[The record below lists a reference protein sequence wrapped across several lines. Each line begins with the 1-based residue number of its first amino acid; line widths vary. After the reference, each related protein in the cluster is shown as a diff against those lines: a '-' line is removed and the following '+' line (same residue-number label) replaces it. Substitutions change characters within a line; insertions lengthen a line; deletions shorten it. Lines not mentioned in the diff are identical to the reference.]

1 MGTTAN
7 TKIALAALAAPM
19 LAAIA
24 VGLAAP
30 AWAQSE
36 QVEPQEPSEVG
47 EAGMWTMPSEPQE
60 QSFPSPN
67 VVLPKPGNNATAD
80 QCTAAH
86 SDPGQLPGAHTVLI
100 DAFCVTGG

>member
-1 MGTTAN
+1 MTTTAN
-7 TKIALAALAAPM
+7 KKIAWALAAPV

-24 VGLAAP
+24 VGVAAP

-67 VVLPKPGNNATAD
+67 IVLPKPGNNATLAT
-80 QCTAAH
+80 CTAVRH
-86 SDPGQLPGAHTVLI
+86 SSGSDPAQVPALHNVTV
-100 DAFCVTGG
+100 DAFC